1 MENIRIY
8 KYIHKNCISG
18 IFSKLLCQHDN
29 YMTQF
34 QVVTLLKRDEN
45 HISLGMN
52 SFLNDIFEK
61 KISIKTIKG
70 SQKGAINGIL
80 QFLKLFCLGID
91 KVQIIKQS
99 KCFLKYN
106 LDDLLKKIINGQKNK
121 IINNKYINNQN
132 NNIIIGKKN
141 NKENLNEELNLVEQ
155 TNNNAG
161 RYYEMYRIFSNKEYG
176 LGKMIAE
183 FIQNF
188 KNEYKFIKE
197 KNIDKNKIDT
207 KEAMMKLINIFEQ
220 SIETLNK
227 TFNFDEENFIS
238 NKLTFFSDSSEQFIL
253 NKIYPTIYSI
263 YNVKYMEENNL
274 YLTKKKDILNK
285 FTNDEIIDKIGSKKK
300 IFRK

>member
-1 MENIRIY
+1 MNR
-8 KYIHKNCISG
+8 
-18 IFSKLLCQHDN
+18 LLTIV
-29 YMTQF
+29 MVLM
-34 QVVTLLKRDEN
+34 QVVLNVNAQSAKSD
-45 HISLGMN
+45 SLF
-52 SFLNDIFEK
+52 S
-61 KISIKTIKG
+61 
-70 SQKGAINGIL
+70 
-80 QFLKLFCLGID
+80 LGID
-91 KVQIIKQS
+91 
-99 KCFLKYN
+99 LY
-106 LDDLLKKIINGQKNK
+106 
-121 IINNKYINNQN
+121 
-132 NNIIIGKKN
+132 
-141 NKENLNEELNLVEQ
+141 
-155 TNNNAG
+155 NAG

-285 FTNDEIIDKIGSKKK
+285 FTNDEIIDKIGIKKK
-300 IFRK
+300 FLGNEKQPFKCVIDIINKINFEKILKKKYEIMMQSSLELRNCVLEYTSCKYELDSMDDELPIIIYIATQLEINNLFAELYMVEDYIKCSLRDNLSQNRMVTNLLSSLLYISQEWNLDK